1 MSTFLV
7 SDGHV
12 LTQKIFVLHNNFV
25 GGRMVSSSVTYIRAK
40 LTTQKVVVILL
51 PKVIYGLKAV
61 AFRSLFYVL
70 YKSVS
75 GTAGQV
81 ILEEILAE
89 THF

>member
-1 MSTFLV
+1 MEEWLV
-7 SDGHV
+7 LPLPTSA
-12 LTQKIFVLHNNFV
+12 QNRQPK
-25 GGRMVSSSVTYIRAK
+25 RE
-40 LTTQKVVVILL
+40 VVILL

-75 GTAGQV
+75 GTVGQV

>member
-1 MSTFLV
+1 
-7 SDGHV
+7 
-12 LTQKIFVLHNNFV
+12 
-25 GGRMVSSSVTYIRAK
+25 MVSSSVTYIRAK
-40 LTTQKVVVILL
+40 LTPQKEVVILL

-61 AFRSLFYVL
+61 AFRFLFYVL

>member
-1 MSTFLV
+1 
-7 SDGHV
+7 
-12 LTQKIFVLHNNFV
+12 
-25 GGRMVSSSVTYIRAK
+25 MVSSSVTYIRAK
-40 LTTQKVVVILL
+40 LTTQKEVVILL

-61 AFRSLFYVL
+61 AFRPLFYVL

-81 ILEEILAE
+81 ILEEILVE

>member
-1 MSTFLV
+1 MEEWLV
-7 SDGHV
+7 LPLPTSA
-12 LTQKIFVLHNNFV
+12 QNRQPK
-25 GGRMVSSSVTYIRAK
+25 RE
-40 LTTQKVVVILL
+40 VVILL